1 MTELP
6 SVMNPYFPSL
16 AGTPAAPAR
25 FDPRRRRLA
34 ASAIALALLAAG
46 CKEDT
51 ADRAVSLDFARAE
64 LEAGRAILIDI
75 REPDEHAT
83 GVAPGARLLPM
94 SQLPTRAGEIPVDP
108 GKPVLLIC
116 RTQNRSSAVLQAL
129 REHGYAHARYVQ
141 GGMSEWAR
149 RGWPLVKPAP

>member
-1 MTELP
+1 MTESNAMTKAESTIP
-6 SVMNPYFPSL
+6 GDARP
-16 AGTPAAPAR
+16 GPAR
-25 FDPRRRRLA
+25 FDAGRRRVA
-34 ASAIALALLAAG
+34 ACALALALLAAG
-46 CKEDT
+46 CREES
-51 ADRAVSLDFARAE
+51 ADLAVSLDFARAE
-64 LEAGRAILIDI
+64 HEAGRAILIDI

-83 GVAPGARLLPM
+83 GVAPGAKLLPM
-94 SQLPTRAGEIPVDP
+94 SQLASRAGEIPADP